1 MNKLTREEVK
11 QRMIELMTPIDKQIL
26 MCDNREELLMMAC
39 VMLQRTR
46 EIFDQELSVEGLKR
60 MFEEL
65 V

>member
-1 MNKLTREEVK
+1 MDAVSKRMNELASP
-11 QRMIELMTPIDKQIL
+11 IERQIL

-46 EIFDQELSVEGLKR
+46 EIFDQELTVKGRKR

>member
-1 MNKLTREEVK
+1 MDEVAK
-11 QRMIELMTPIDKQIL
+11 RMTELSAPIERQIL

-46 EIFDQELSVEGLKR
+46 EIFDQELTVDGRKR
-60 MFEEL
+60 MFEDL

>member
-1 MNKLTREEVK
+1 MDAVSKRMNELAAP
-11 QRMIELMTPIDKQIL
+11 IERQIL

-39 VMLQRTR
+39 VMLQRTK
-46 EIFDQELSVEGLKR
+46 EIFDQELSVEGRKR

>member
-1 MNKLTREEVK
+1 MDKVAK
-11 QRMIELMTPIDKQIL
+11 RMAELASPIERQIL

-46 EIFDQELSVEGLKR
+46 EIFDQELSVDGRKR
-60 MFEEL
+60 MFEDF

>member
-1 MNKLTREEVK
+1 MDKVAK
-11 QRMIELMTPIDKQIL
+11 RMTELAAPIERQIL

-46 EIFDQELSVEGLKR
+46 EIFDQELSMEGRKR